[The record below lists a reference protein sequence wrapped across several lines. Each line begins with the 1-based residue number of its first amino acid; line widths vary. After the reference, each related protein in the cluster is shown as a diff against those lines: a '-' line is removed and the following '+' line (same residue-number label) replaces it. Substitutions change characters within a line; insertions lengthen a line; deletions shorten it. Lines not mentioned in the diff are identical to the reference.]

1 MIRHFVTSSLL
12 LFNFE
17 LDTELSPWLVAVA
30 CNLYAKMENPRQEL
44 LITFFLIKYKHK
56 YNLLSAVSLKVK
68 DIILLFQTYE
78 D

>member
-1 MIRHFVTSSLL
+1 
-12 LFNFE
+12 
-17 LDTELSPWLVAVA
+17 
-30 CNLYAKMENPRQEL
+30 MENPRQEL